1 MTSWVDG
8 RIVGDGEPSIP
19 SADRGFLYGDGLFE
33 TLRVQDGAPLW
44 WDEHLRRMAQ
54 GAAELGIP
62 MPPEPAW
69 RAAALALLDGAR
81 GRCRLRLVLTRG
93 DGPPGFAPPPKPDP
107 RMVLTFDPATL
118 PEPPRLVALVRS
130 GEPGLPRLKI
140 LAAPHAVLARRE
152 AARRGADDALLVDRR
167 GRVVE
172 ATSATVLVARG
183 GRLVTPPLSDGILPG
198 VTRSIVLAWAQEA
211 GVACEEASLYL
222 GDVRGADE
230 ILLASS
236 VAGVLP
242 ARAVDG
248 RELPAREG
256 PLARRVS
263 EAFERACREVG
274 PRAWKKSEKGN
285 R

>member
-1 MTSWVDG
+1 V
-8 RIVGDGEPSIP
+8 
-19 SADRGFLYGDGLFE
+19 
-33 TLRVQDGAPLW
+33 TLA
-44 WDEHLRRMAQ
+44 
-54 GAAELGIP
+54 
-62 MPPEPAW
+62 
-69 RAAALALLDGAR
+69 
-81 GRCRLRLVLTRG
+81 
-93 DGPPGFAPPPKPDP
+93 
-107 RMVLTFDPATL
+107 
-118 PEPPRLVALVRS
+118 RS